1 MRPTIFAAI
10 LAIALLFT
18 PAAASPRAVIPRK
31 APRAPL
37 PSDFDPY
44 FTLRALRGAS
54 SKEVRSAYRRALN
67 VMGRSAAKG
76 GHGQQTSAED
86 ARLMEDIKLAYEV
99 LSDDTWRAEWDAAH
113 PPSSDPT
120 PLPEWDKERDL

>member
-1 MRPTIFAAI
+1 MRALFTAI
-10 LAIALLFT
+10 LLLFAT
-18 PAAASPRAVIPRK
+18 TTTTLASPRAVIPRK

-37 PSDFDPY
+37 PAGFDPY
-44 FTLRALRGAS
+44 FSLRALRGATA
-54 SKEVRSAYRRALN
+54 KEVRSAYRRALN

-76 GHGQQTSAED
+76 GHGQQASAED

-99 LSDDTWRAEWDAAH
+99 LSDDAWRAEWDAAH

>member
-1 MRPTIFAAI
+1 MRRFLAAI
-10 LAIALLFT
+10 LTFALLFAPT
-18 PAAASPRAVIPRK
+18 LASPRAVIPRK

-37 PSDFDPY
+37 PAGFDPY
-44 FTLRALRGAS
+44 FSLRALRGATA
-54 SKEVRSAYRRALN
+54 KEVRSAYRRALN

-76 GHGQQTSAED
+76 GHGQQASAED

-99 LSDDTWRAEWDAAH
+99 LSDDAWRAEWDAAH